1 MQNSLWIAT
10 GINVEFDL
18 VFHIASGP
26 PATCPR
32 WNRYGLTQLPLAAPD
47 WTVSEKD
54 LDETRR
60 LLSAIQALEGTAVWA
75 AFRMASFALNHRQGD
90 IAIVLF
96 WSALESLFGPNDDRE
111 MIFQISQR
119 IGLFLAPN
127 RAAAREL
134 AARVKK
140 SYSLRSGVVHGTA
153 RGLAP
158 RGNAEKAAA
167 VNELFKDTMFWLRT
181 SLKKIMLDSELRS
194 VFSHKIKRS
203 DFLSGLA
210 YSTP

>member
-96 WSALESLFGPNDDRE
+96 WSALESLFGPNGDRE
-111 MIFQISQR
+111 MIFQMSQR

-167 VNELFKDTMFWLRT
+167 VNELFKDTMFCLLTQDQKVRFPLRPRVQHALT
-181 SLKKIMLDSELRS
+181 KNGE
-194 VFSHKIKRS
+194 
-203 DFLSGLA
+203 GC
-210 YSTP
+210 